1 MNVPLNGIKGRYCLI
16 FNHIMQTNKL
26 KKTIRKFKCFAAF
39 ALLTMITHAVYA
51 QQNTSV
57 KGTVVDEKGA
67 TLPGVSVMMV
77 DQTTK
82 KQESTVTDLKGIFVF
97 NNVKIGNR
105 YDFSFNYVGYEKKTS
120 PAFLINP
127 GTNNSIL
134 IRMETSSS
142 GLNDVVVVGYGSQRK
157 TKITG
162 AISQVKSEELNKYAG
177 SNFAQQLA
185 GKAAGVVINDASAQP
200 GTDPQIVI
208 RGIGTLTAGVSPL
221 VVVDG
226 FPLSEG
232 SSLNTV
238 NPQDIETIDILKDPA
253 SAAIYGSRAA
263 NGVILITT
271 KNGRSDKNTVSFDF
285 YTGAQVRADKVDLV
299 DGYQFAQLNTEARD
313 WGYVS
318 RNPTNRS
325 ISDDYATRVSKGA
338 NKRDL
343 RLNYIQPYLNN
354 QPGLTNTDWLDEI
367 FRTAPI
373 SSYNVAVSGGNDK
386 SKYYF
391 SGNYFDQDGIVIE
404 TGLKRYSMSFK
415 FDSKLSKSF
424 DIGLSINPSYNRQNF
439 FQNDASRSSDAI
451 GAALIMYPFF
461 PARNNDGS
469 LAISQQI
476 TANTPEDGAL
486 GENPVAIM
494 EKTKYNKNLFRTFGN
509 AYLNFKPVAGLTFK
523 SLLGGDYSNSFIDF
537 FTPSDVG
544 EYRTAAPKPARAS
557 ETNGSVIN
565 YLWENTLTFEK
576 TFGKHDINVLAGTTF
591 QKESGNNTLVSG
603 TGIPDNNIDNIAGA
617 SSFSVVPQRYIWTQL
632 SYLTRLQYAYAN
644 KYLFSAAIRRDGS
657 SRFGQDA
664 KWGNFPSVTG
674 GWIVSREDF
683 FPKVNWIDLLKFRA
697 TYGKAGNNQIGNYSS
712 YALANPLSYVSGS
725 TLLPGF
731 AAVNPAN
738 STLSWETKTSYNFGM
753 DLGLFKVL
761 NLSANYYSMVTSDLL
776 LQVPVPSQSGYDS
789 ALQNVGRASNKGLEL
804 ELSGT
809 NIKLGPLNWNFGANI
824 ASNKNKVLELGP
836 GQNQIV
842 TGTNSAFRTKV
853 GGPIAELYGYNVT
866 GLYKN
871 QSEIDN
877 SPHVAGTLLGDYI
890 VQDVN
895 GDGKITPDDR
905 MGFGTYAPKITYGFN
920 SSLAYKSFELSF
932 SINGIWGRKI
942 YDNGL
947 VNMESGEG
955 FSMADTYYYENRYH
969 PVNNPN
975 GFLAQP
981 NTNYSANR
989 LNTNASNIFFQ
1000 KADYIRLRNV
1010 QLTYNLSSKLLS
1022 KLKVSRASVY
1032 VTGNN
1037 LLTVT
1042 NFRGFNPDATSD
1054 NVLTSG
1060 YSNSNYPVAR
1070 SFVAG
1075 FNLTF

>member
-1 MNVPLNGIKGRYCLI
+1 
-16 FNHIMQTNKL
+16 MQTNTL
-26 KKTIRKFKCFAAF
+26 KKTIRKLKCLTAL
-39 ALLTMITHAVYA
+39 ALLTMITLAVQA
-51 QQNTSV
+51 QQVTSV
-57 KGTVVDEKGA
+57 RGTVVDEKGA
-67 TLPGVSVMMV
+67 ILPGVSVIMV
-77 DQTTK
+77 DPVTK
-82 KQESTVTDLKGIFVF
+82 KQESTFTDAKGIFVF
-97 NNVKIGNR
+97 NNLKIGNR
-105 YDFSFNYVGYEKKTS
+105 YDFSFNYIGYEKKTS
-120 PAFLINP
+120 TGFLINP
-127 GTNNSIL
+127 GINNSIL

-142 GLNDVVVVGYGSQRK
+142 GLNDVVVVGYGSQKK

-162 AISQVKSEELNKYAG
+162 AISQVKSEELNKYSG

-285 YTGAQVRADKVDLV
+285 YTGAQVRADRVELV

-318 RNPTNRS
+318 RNPLTRN
-325 ISDDYATRVSKGA
+325 IADDYATRVSKGA

-354 QPGLTNTDWLDEI
+354 QSGLTNTDWLDEI

-373 SSYNVAVSGGNDK
+373 SSYNVALSGGNEK

-415 FDSKLSKSF
+415 FDSKISRSF
-424 DIGLSINPSYNRQNF
+424 DVGLSINPSYNQQKF

-461 PARNNDGS
+461 PARNADGS

-476 TANTPEDGAL
+476 VANTAEDGAL

-494 EKTKYNKNLFRTFGN
+494 EKTKYNRNLFRTFGN
-509 AYLNFKPVAGLTFK
+509 AYVNFKPLEGLTFK
-523 SLLGGDYSNSFIDF
+523 SLLGGDYSSNFIDF

-557 ETNGSVIN
+557 ETKGSVIN

-576 TFGKHDINVLAGTTF
+576 TFGKHDINILAGTTF
-591 QKESGNNTLVSG
+591 QKESGNSTLVSG

-617 SSFSVVPQRYIWTQL
+617 SSFSVVPVRYIWTQL
-632 SYLTRLQYAYAN
+632 SYLARLQYAYAN
-644 KYLFSAAIRRDGS
+644 RYLFSAAVRRDGS

-664 KWGNFPSVTG
+664 KWGNFPSVTV
-674 GWIVSREDF
+674 GWIASREDF
-683 FPKVNWIDLLKFRA
+683 FPKMDWIDLLKFRA

-738 STLSWETKTSYNFGM
+738 STLSWETKTSYNVGF
-753 DLGLFKVL
+753 DLGLFKKL

-776 LQVPVPSQSGYDS
+776 LQVPVPAQSGYDS
-789 ALQNVGRASNKGLEL
+789 ALQNVGRASNKGFEL

-809 NIKLGPLNWNFGANI
+809 SIKLGPLNWNFGANI
-824 ASNKNKVLELGP
+824 ATNKNKVLELGP

-866 GLYKN
+866 GVYKN
-871 QSEIDN
+871 QNEIDS
-877 SPHVAGTLLGDYI
+877 SPHITGTLLGDYI

-895 GDGKITPDDR
+895 NDGKITPDDR
-905 MGFGTYAPKITYGFN
+905 MGFGTYAPKVTYGFN
-920 SSLAYKSFELSF
+920 SSFTYKSFELSF

-969 PVNNPN
+969 PANNPS
-975 GFLAQP
+975 GFLAQS

-989 LNTNASNIFFQ
+989 LNTNASSVFFQ
-1000 KADYIRLRNV
+1000 KADYLRLRNV
-1010 QLTYNLSSKLLS
+1010 QLTYNFSSGLLS

-1032 VTGNN
+1032 ITGNN
-1037 LLTVT
+1037 LLTIT
-1042 NFRGFNPDATSD
+1042 DFRGFNPDATSD

-1060 YSNSNYPVAR
+1060 YSYSNYPVAR

>member
-1 MNVPLNGIKGRYCLI
+1 
-16 FNHIMQTNKL
+16 MQTNKL
-26 KKTIRKFKCFAAF
+26 KKTLKRLNCFIAF
-39 ALLTMITHAVYA
+39 LLLLNMNAFTLQA
-51 QQNTSV
+51 QQTASV

-67 TLPGVSVMMV
+67 TLPGVSVLMM
-77 DQTTK
+77 DPATK
-82 KQESTVTDLKGIFVF
+82 KTENSVTDAKGIFVF
-97 NNVKIGNR
+97 NNLKGGNR
-105 YDFSFNYVGYEKKTS
+105 YDFTFSYIGYEKKTS
-120 PAFLINP
+120 PAFLINS
-127 GTNNSIL
+127 GANNSIL
-134 IRMETSSS
+134 IRMESSSS
-142 GLNDVVVVGYGSQRK
+142 GLNDVVVVGYGSQKK

-162 AISQVKSEELNKYAG
+162 AISQVKSEELNKYSG

-271 KNGRSDKNTVSFDF
+271 KSGKSGKNTVSFDF
-285 YTGAQVRADKVDLV
+285 YTGAQRRSDGVDLV

-318 RNPTNRS
+318 RNPALRNVA
-325 ISDDYATRVSKGA
+325 DDYATRVAKGA

-354 QPGLTNTDWLDEI
+354 QPGLNNTDWLDEI

-373 SSYNVAVSGGNDK
+373 SSYNVAVSGGNEK

-391 SGNYFDQDGIVIE
+391 SGNYFDQDGIVVG

-415 FDSKLSKSF
+415 FDTKISKSF
-424 DIGLSINPSYNRQNF
+424 DIGLNVSPSYNTQKF

-451 GAALIMYPFF
+451 GSALIMYPFF
-461 PARNNDGS
+461 PARNTDGS

-476 TANTPEDGAL
+476 TANTAEDGAL

-494 EKTKYNKNLFRTFGN
+494 EKTKFNKNLFRTFGN
-509 AYLNFKPVAGLTFK
+509 AYINFKPVDGLTFK
-523 SLLGGDYSNSFIDF
+523 SLIGGDYSSNFVDF

-557 ETNGSVIN
+557 ETKGSVIN
-565 YLWENTLTFEK
+565 YLWENTLNYEK
-576 TFGKHDINVLAGTTF
+576 TFGKHDFNILAGTTF
-591 QKESGNNTLVSG
+591 QKESGNSTVVSG

-617 SSFSVVPQRYIWTQL
+617 SSFAVVPSRYVWTQL
-632 SYLTRLQYAYAN
+632 SYLARLQYAYAN

-664 KWGNFPSVTG
+664 KWGNFPSLTA
-674 GWIVSREDF
+674 GWIVNREDF
-683 FPKVNWIDLLKFRA
+683 FPKTSWIDLLKLRA

-712 YALANPLSYVSGS
+712 FALANPLNYVSGA

-731 AAVNPAN
+731 AAVNPTN
-738 STLSWETKTSYNFGM
+738 STLSWETKTSYNFGF
-753 DLGLFKVL
+753 DLGFLKVL

-776 LQVPVPSQSGYDS
+776 LQVPVPAQSGYDS
-789 ALQNVGRASNKGLEL
+789 ALQNVGRASNKGFEL
-804 ELSGT
+804 ELSGS
-809 NIKLGPLNWNFGANI
+809 NIKLGPLSWNFGANI
-824 ASNKNKVLELGP
+824 ATNKNNVLELGP

-842 TGTNSAFRTKV
+842 TGSNSAFRTKV

-866 GLYKN
+866 GVYKN
-871 QSEIDN
+871 QGQIDS
-877 SPHVAGTLLGDYI
+877 SPHITGTLLGDYI

-895 GDGKITPDDR
+895 NDGKITPDDR

-920 SSLAYKSFELSF
+920 SSFAYKSFELSF
-932 SINGIWGRKI
+932 SINGISGRKI

-955 FSMADTYYYENRYH
+955 FSMADQYYFENRYH

-989 LNTNASNIFFQ
+989 LNTNASSVFFQ

-1010 QLTYNLSSKLLS
+1010 QLTYNFSSNLLS
-1022 KLKVSRASVY
+1022 KLKISRASVY

-1037 LLTVT
+1037 LLTIT
-1042 NFRGFNPDATSD
+1042 SFRGFNPDATSD

-1060 YSNSNYPVAR
+1060 YSYSNYPVAR

>member
-1 MNVPLNGIKGRYCLI
+1 
-16 FNHIMQTNKL
+16 MQTNKL
-26 KKTIRKFKCFAAF
+26 KKTIRKLKCITAF
-39 ALLTMITHAVYA
+39 VLLTMITLAVQA
-51 QQNTSV
+51 QQTTSV
-57 KGTVVDEKGA
+57 KGTVVDEKGT
-67 TLPGVSVMMV
+67 TLPGVSVVMV
-77 DQTTK
+77 DTMTK

-97 NNVKIGNR
+97 NNLKIGNR
-105 YDFSFNYVGYEKKTS
+105 YDFSFNYIGYEKKTS
-120 PAFLINP
+120 RAFLINP
-127 GTNNSIL
+127 GINNSIL

-142 GLNDVVVVGYGSQRK
+142 DLNDVVVVGYGSQKK

-162 AISQVKSEELNKYAG
+162 AISQVKSEELNKYSG

-285 YTGAQVRADKVDLV
+285 YTGAQHRADGVELV

-318 RNPTNRS
+318 RNPANRS

-373 SSYNVAVSGGNDK
+373 SSYNVALSGGNDK

-391 SGNYFDQDGIVIE
+391 SGNYFDQDGIVVE

-415 FDSKLSKSF
+415 FDSKISKSF
-424 DIGLSINPSYNRQNF
+424 DVGLSINPSYNQQKF

-461 PARNNDGS
+461 PLHNADGS

-476 TANTPEDGAL
+476 VANTAEDGAL

-509 AYLNFKPVAGLTFK
+509 AYVNFKPLTWLTFK
-523 SLLGGDYSNSFIDF
+523 SLLGGDYSSNFIDF

-557 ETNGSVIN
+557 ETKGSVIN
-565 YLWENTLTFEK
+565 YLWENTLTYEK
-576 TFGKHDINVLAGTTF
+576 TFGKHDINILAGTTF
-591 QKESGNNTLVSG
+591 QKESGNSTLVSG

-617 SSFSVVPQRYIWTQL
+617 SSFSVVPARYIWTQL
-632 SYLTRLQYAYAN
+632 SYLARLQYAYAN

-664 KWGNFPSVTG
+664 KWGNFPSITG

-683 FPKVNWIDLLKFRA
+683 FPKANWIDQLKIRA

-712 YALANPLSYVSGS
+712 YALANLLSYVSGS

-738 STLSWETKTSYNFGM
+738 STLSWETKTSYNFGL
-753 DLGLFKVL
+753 DLGLFKKL
-761 NLSANYYSMVTSDLL
+761 TLSANYYSMVTSDLL

-789 ALQNVGRASNKGLEL
+789 ALQNVGRASNKGFEL
-804 ELSGT
+804 ELSGA
-809 NIKLGPLNWNFGANI
+809 NIKLGPLNWNFGANV
-824 ASNKNKVLELGP
+824 ATNKNKVLELGP

-866 GLYKN
+866 GVYKN

-877 SPHVAGTLLGDYI
+877 SPHISGTLLGDYI

-895 GDGKITPDDR
+895 NDGKITPDDR
-905 MGFGTYAPKITYGFN
+905 MGFGTYAPKVTYGFN
-920 SSLAYKSFELSF
+920 SSFAYKSFELSF

-975 GFLAQP
+975 GFLAQS

-989 LNTNASNIFFQ
+989 LNTNASSVFFQ

-1010 QLTYNLSSKLLS
+1010 QLTYNFSSKLLS
-1022 KLKVSRASVY
+1022 RLKASRASVY

-1037 LLTVT
+1037 LLTIT

-1060 YSNSNYPVAR
+1060 YSYSNYPVAR

>member
-1 MNVPLNGIKGRYCLI
+1 
-16 FNHIMQTNKL
+16 MQTNTL
-26 KKTIRKFKCFAAF
+26 KKTIRKLKCLTAL
-39 ALLTMITHAVYA
+39 ALLTMITLAVQA
-51 QQNTSV
+51 QQVTSV
-57 KGTVVDEKGA
+57 RGTVVDEKGA
-67 TLPGVSVMMV
+67 TLPGVSVIMV
-77 DQTTK
+77 DPVTK

-97 NNVKIGNR
+97 NNLKIGNR
-105 YDFSFNYVGYEKKTS
+105 YDFSFNYIGYEKKTS
-120 PAFLINP
+120 AGFLINP
-127 GTNNSIL
+127 GINNSIL

-142 GLNDVVVVGYGSQRK
+142 GLNDVVVVGYGSQKK

-162 AISQVKSEELNKYAG
+162 AISQVKSEELNKYSG

-285 YTGAQVRADKVDLV
+285 YTGAQVRADGVKLV

-318 RNPTNRS
+318 RNPLTRN
-325 ISDDYATRVSKGA
+325 IADDYATRVSKGA

-373 SSYNVAVSGGNDK
+373 SSYNVALSGGNEK

-391 SGNYFDQDGIVIE
+391 SGNYFDQDGIVVE

-415 FDSKLSKSF
+415 FDSKISKSF
-424 DIGLSINPSYNRQNF
+424 DVGLSINPSYNQQKF

-461 PARNNDGS
+461 PARNADGS

-476 TANTPEDGAL
+476 VANTAEDGAL

-509 AYLNFKPVAGLTFK
+509 AYVNFKPLEGLTFK
-523 SLLGGDYSNSFIDF
+523 SLLGGDYSSNFIDF

-544 EYRTAAPKPARAS
+544 EYRTAAPKPARTS
-557 ETNGSVIN
+557 ETKGSVIN
-565 YLWENTLTFEK
+565 YLWENTLSYEK
-576 TFGKHDINVLAGTTF
+576 TFGKHDINILAGTTF
-591 QKESGNNTLVSG
+591 QKESGNSTLVSG

-617 SSFSVVPQRYIWTQL
+617 SSFSVVPVRYIWTQV
-632 SYLTRLQYAYAN
+632 SYLARLQYAYAN
-644 KYLFSAAIRRDGS
+644 KYLFSAAVRRDGS

-674 GWIVSREDF
+674 GWIASREDF
-683 FPKVNWIDLLKFRA
+683 FPKVDWIDLLKFRA

-738 STLSWETKTSYNFGM
+738 STLSWETKTSYNVGF
-753 DLGLFKVL
+753 DLGLFKKL

-776 LQVPVPSQSGYDS
+776 LQVPVPEQSGYDS
-789 ALQNVGRASNKGLEL
+789 ALQNVGRASNKGFEL

-824 ASNKNKVLELGP
+824 ATNKNKVLELGP

-866 GLYKN
+866 GVYKN

-895 GDGKITPDDR
+895 NDGKITPDDR
-905 MGFGTYAPKITYGFN
+905 MGFGTYAPKVTYGFN
-920 SSLAYKSFELSF
+920 SSFGYKNFELSF

-989 LNTNASNIFFQ
+989 LNTNASSIFFQ
-1000 KADYIRLRNV
+1000 KADYLRLRNV
-1010 QLTYNLSSKLLS
+1010 QLTYNFSSGLLS

-1037 LLTVT
+1037 LLTIT

-1060 YSNSNYPVAR
+1060 YSYSNYPIAR

>member
-1 MNVPLNGIKGRYCLI
+1 
-16 FNHIMQTNKL
+16 MQTNKL
-26 KKTIRKFKCFAAF
+26 KKIIRKLKGFAAF
-39 ALLTMITHAVYA
+39 ILLTLLTLAVHG
-51 QQNTSV
+51 QQTTSV
-57 KGTVVDEKGA
+57 KGTVVDDKGA
-67 TLPGVSVMMV
+67 TLPGVSVVMIN
-77 DQTTK
+77 QESK
-82 KQESTVTDLKGIFVF
+82 KQENTVTDLKGIFVF
-97 NNVKIGNR
+97 NTVKIGSR
-105 YDFSFNYVGYEKKTS
+105 YDFSFNYIGYQKKTS

-127 GTNNSIL
+127 GTNNSML

-142 GLNDVVVVGYGSQRK
+142 GLNDVVVVGYGSQKK

-162 AISQVKSEELNKYAG
+162 AISQVKSEELNKYNG

-271 KNGRSDKNTVSFDF
+271 KTGKANKNTVSFDF
-285 YTGAQVRADKVDLV
+285 YTGAQVRADGVDLV

-318 RNPTNRS
+318 RNPSARN
-325 ISDDYATRVSKGA
+325 IADDYALRVSKGA

-343 RLNYIQPYLNN
+343 RLNYIQPYLTN

-373 SSYNVAVSGGNDK
+373 SSYNLALSGGNEK

-391 SGNYFDQDGIVIE
+391 SGNYFDQQGIVVE

-415 FDSKLSKSF
+415 FDSKISNTF
-424 DIGLSINPSYNRQNF
+424 DVGLSINPSFNQQNF

-461 PARNNDGS
+461 GARNADGS
-469 LAISQQI
+469 LIISQQI
-476 TANTPEDGAL
+476 SANTPEDGAL

-494 EKTKYNKNLFRTFGN
+494 EKTKYERNLFRTFGN
-509 AYLNFKPVAGLTFK
+509 AYLNFKPLSGLTFK
-523 SLLGGDYSNSFIDF
+523 SLLGGDYTNNFIDF

-557 ETNGSVIN
+557 ETKGSVIN

-576 TFGKHDINVLAGTTF
+576 TFGKHEITVLAGTTF
-591 QKESGNNTLVSG
+591 QKESGNSTLVSG
-603 TGIPDNNIDNIAGA
+603 TGIPDNNIDNLAGA

-674 GWIVSREDF
+674 GWLLSREDF
-683 FPKVNWIDLLKFRA
+683 FPELSWIDLLKLRA

-712 YALANPLSYVSGS
+712 FALANPLSYVSGS

-738 STLSWETKTSYNFGM
+738 SSLSWETKTSYNFGM

-789 ALQNVGRASNKGLEL
+789 ALQNVGRASNKGFEL
-804 ELSGT
+804 ELSGSS
-809 NIKLGPLNWNFGANI
+809 IKLGPLNWNFGANI
-824 ASNKNKVLELGP
+824 ATNKNKVLELGP

-842 TGTNSAFRTKV
+842 TGSNSAFRTKV

-866 GLYKN
+866 GVYKN
-871 QSEIDN
+871 QGEIN
-877 SPHVAGTLLGDYI
+877 GTPHVAGTLLGDYI

-895 GDGKITPDDR
+895 SDGKITPDDR
-905 MGFGTYAPKITYGFN
+905 MGFGTYAPKVTYGFN
-920 SSLAYKSFELSF
+920 SSFGYKSFELSF
-932 SINGIWGRKI
+932 SVNGIWGRKI

-955 FSMADTYYYENRYH
+955 FSMADQYYYQNRYH
-969 PVNNPN
+969 PVNNPD

-989 LNTNASNIFFQ
+989 LNTNASSVFFQ
-1000 KADYIRLRNV
+1000 KADYLRLRNV
-1010 QLTYNLSSKLLS
+1010 QLTYNLSSTLLS
-1022 KLKVSRASVY
+1022 KLKISRASVY
-1032 VTGNN
+1032 LTGNN

-1060 YSNSNYPVAR
+1060 YSYSNYPVAK
-1070 SFVAG
+1070 SFVFG
-1075 FNLTF
+1075 FNLTL

>member
-1 MNVPLNGIKGRYCLI
+1 
-16 FNHIMQTNKL
+16 MQTNKL
-26 KKTIRKFKCFAAF
+26 KKTLKRLIYLAVLM
-39 ALLTMITHAVYA
+39 LLNIITFSVQA
-51 QQNTSV
+51 QQIAAV

-67 TLPGVSVMMV
+67 TLPGVSVLMIEAV
-77 DQTTK
+77 TK
-82 KQESTVTDLKGIFVF
+82 RQENTVTDSKGIFVF
-97 NNVKIGNR
+97 NNLKVGSK
-105 YDFSFNYVGYEKKTS
+105 YDFSFSYIGYEKKTS
-120 PAFLINP
+120 PAFLINS
-127 GTNNSIL
+127 GANNSIL
-134 IRMETSSS
+134 IRMESSSS
-142 GLNDVVVVGYGSQRK
+142 GLNDVVVVGYGSQKK

-162 AISQVKSEELNKYAG
+162 AISQVKSEELNKYSG

-200 GTDPQIVI
+200 GSDPQIVI

-271 KNGRSDKNTVSFDF
+271 KSGRADKSTVTFDF
-285 YTGAQVRADKVDLV
+285 YTGAQRRADGVDLV

-318 RNPTNRS
+318 RNPLTRN
-325 ISDDYATRVSKGA
+325 ITDDYATRVSKGA

-354 QPGLTNTDWLDEI
+354 TPGLTNTNWLDEI
-367 FRTAPI
+367 FKTAPI
-373 SSYNVAVSGGNDK
+373 SSYNVAISGGNEK

-415 FDSKLSKSF
+415 YDTKISKAVNV
-424 DIGLSINPSYNRQNF
+424 GLNINPSYNMQKF
-439 FQNDASRSSDAI
+439 FLNDASRSSDAI
-451 GAALIMYPFF
+451 GAALIMYPYF
-461 PARNNDGS
+461 PARNADGS

-476 TANTPEDGAL
+476 VANTAEDGAL

-509 AYLNFKPVAGLTFK
+509 AYINITPLSGLTFK
-523 SLLGGDYSNSFIDF
+523 SLLGGDYSSNFIDF
-537 FTPSDVG
+537 FSPSDVG

-557 ETNGSVIN
+557 ETKGSVIN
-565 YLWENTLTFEK
+565 YLWENTLTYEK
-576 TFGKHDINVLAGTTF
+576 TLGKHDFNFLAGTTF
-591 QKESGNNTLVSG
+591 QKESGNSTVVSG

-617 SSFSVVPQRYIWTQL
+617 SSFSVVPIRYIWTQL
-632 SYLTRLQYAYAN
+632 SYLARLQYAYAN

-664 KWGNFPSVTG
+664 KWGNFPSLTA
-674 GWIVSREDF
+674 GWILSREDF
-683 FPKVNWIDLLKFRA
+683 FPKTNWIDLLKLRA

-712 YALANPLSYVSGS
+712 YALANPLNYVSGA

-731 AAVNPAN
+731 ATVNPINN
-738 STLSWETKTSYNFGM
+738 SLSWETKTSYNFGF
-753 DLGLFKVL
+753 DLNFLKSL
-761 NLSANYYSMVTSDLL
+761 NLSANYYSMTTSDLL
-776 LQVPVPSQSGYDS
+776 LQVPVPAQSGYDS
-789 ALQNVGRASNKGLEL
+789 ALQNVGRASNKGFEL
-804 ELSGT
+804 ELSGA
-809 NIKLGPLNWNFGANI
+809 NIKLGAVSWNFGANI
-824 ASNKNKVLELGP
+824 ATNKNRVLELGP
-836 GQNQIV
+836 GQDQIV
-842 TGTNSAFRTKV
+842 TGSNSAFRTKV

-866 GLYKN
+866 GVYKN
-871 QSEIDN
+871 QAEIDG
-877 SPHVAGTLLGDYI
+877 SPHINGTLLGDYI
-890 VQDVN
+890 VEDIN
-895 GDGKITPDDR
+895 HDGKITPDDR
-905 MGFGTYAPKITYGFN
+905 MGFGTYAPKVTYGFN
-920 SSLAYKSFELSF
+920 SSFAYKSFELSF
-932 SINGIWGRKI
+932 SINGISGRKM

-947 VNMESGEG
+947 VGMESGEG
-955 FSMADTYYYENRYH
+955 FSMADQYYYENRYH

-989 LNTNASNIFFQ
+989 LNTNASNVFFQ

-1010 QLTYNLSSKLLS
+1010 QLTYNFSSHLLS
-1022 KLKVSRASVY
+1022 KIKASRASVY

-1037 LLTVT
+1037 LFTIT
-1042 NFRGFNPDATSD
+1042 NFRGFNPDATND

-1060 YSNSNYPVAR
+1060 YSYTNYPVAR

-1075 FNLTF
+1075 VNLTF